1 MELNEK
7 LISLRKKNKL
17 TQAQVAEALDVSRQ
31 AISSWETG
39 TVLPS
44 TDNLLALSRLY
55 QVLLDHLLNGDTDP
69 MPVPVTEKEVDK
81 VDKKEEAP
89 PEPAKPTTYS
99 KLDMLRKHSVII
111 LFYLLTLFLVVLISV
126 SVTLFLTRE
135 KEPDVLDVSDLNVE
149 YVDPATVEDGS
160 FW

>member
-7 LISLRKKNKL
+7 LLSLRKKNKL
-17 TQAQVAEALDVSRQ
+17 TQVQVSETLDVSRQ
-31 AISSWETG
+31 AISNWETG
-39 TVLPS
+39 AVLPY
-44 TDNLLALSRLY
+44 TDNLIALSRLY
-55 QVLLDHLLNGDTDP
+55 QVPVDHLLNGDTDP

-81 VDKKEEAP
+81 KEEAP
-89 PEPAKPTTYS
+89 PEPAKPTTHS

-111 LFYLLTLFLVVLISV
+111 LLYLFTLFLVVLISV
-126 SVTLFLTRE
+126 LVTLFLTRE

-160 FW
+160 LW

>member
-31 AISSWETG
+31 AISNWETG

-44 TDNLLALSRLY
+44 TDNLIALSRLY
-55 QVLLDHLLNGDTDP
+55 QVPADHLLNDDSDLI
-69 MPVPVTEKEVDK
+69 PVPVEDKE
-81 VDKKEEAP
+81 VDKKEETP
-89 PEPAKPTTYS
+89 PEPAKSTTYS
-99 KLDMLRKHSVII
+99 KLDILRKHGVII
-111 LFYLLTLFLVVLISV
+111 LLYLLTLFLVVLISV

-135 KEPDVLDVSDLNVE
+135 KEPDVLDVSDLNIE

>member
-31 AISSWETG
+31 AISNWETG
-39 TVLPS
+39 AVLPS
-44 TDNLLALSRLY
+44 TDNLIALSRLY
-55 QVLLDHLLNGDTDP
+55 QVPADHLLNDDSDLI
-69 MPVPVTEKEVDK
+69 PVPVEEKEVDK
-81 VDKKEEAP
+81 KEETP
-89 PEPAKPTTYS
+89 PEPAKSTTYS
-99 KLDMLRKHSVII
+99 KLDILRKHGVII
-111 LFYLLTLFLVVLISV
+111 LLYLLTLFLVVLISV

-135 KEPDVLDVSDLNVE
+135 KEPDVLDVSDLNIE

-160 FW
+160 LW

>member
-31 AISSWETG
+31 AISNWETG

-44 TDNLLALSRLY
+44 TDNLIALSRLY
-55 QVLLDHLLNGDTDP
+55 QVPADHLLNDDSDLI
-69 MPVPVTEKEVDK
+69 PVPVEEKEVDK
-81 VDKKEEAP
+81 KEETP
-89 PEPAKPTTYS
+89 PEPAKSTTYS
-99 KLDMLRKHSVII
+99 KLDILRKHGVII
-111 LFYLLTLFLVVLISV
+111 LLYLLTLFLVVLISV

-135 KEPDVLDVSDLNVE
+135 KEPDVLDVSDLNIE
-149 YVDPATVEDGS
+149 YVDPATAEDGS

>member
-17 TQAQVAEALDVSRQ
+17 TQAQVSETLDVSRQ
-31 AISSWETG
+31 AISNWETG
-39 TVLPS
+39 AVLPS

-55 QVLLDHLLNGDTDP
+55 QVPLDHLLNGDTDP
-69 MPVPVTEKEVDK
+69 MPVPVTEKE

-111 LFYLLTLFLVVLISV
+111 LLYLFTLFLVVLISV
-126 SVTLFLTRE
+126 LVTLFLTRE
-135 KEPDVLDVSDLNVE
+135 KEPDVLDVSDLNIE

>member
-31 AISSWETG
+31 AISNWETG
-39 TVLPS
+39 AVLPS
-44 TDNLLALSRLY
+44 TDNLIALSRLY
-55 QVLLDHLLNGDTDP
+55 QVPADHLLNDDSDLI
-69 MPVPVTEKEVDK
+69 PVPVEEKEVDK
-81 VDKKEEAP
+81 KEETP
-89 PEPAKPTTYS
+89 PEPAKSTTYS
-99 KLDMLRKHSVII
+99 KLDMLRKYGVII
-111 LFYLLTLFLVVLISV
+111 LLYLLTLFLVVLISV

-135 KEPDVLDVSDLNVE
+135 KEPDVLDVSDLNIE

>member
-7 LISLRKKNKL
+7 LLSLRKKNKL

-31 AISSWETG
+31 AISNWETG

-44 TDNLLALSRLY
+44 TDNLIALSRLH
-55 QVLLDHLLNGDTDP
+55 QVPADHLLNDDSDLI
-69 MPVPVTEKEVDK
+69 PVPVEEKEVDK
-81 VDKKEEAP
+81 KEETP
-89 PEPAKPTTYS
+89 PEPAKSTTYS
-99 KLDMLRKHSVII
+99 KLDILRKHGVII
-111 LFYLLTLFLVVLISV
+111 LLYLLTLFLVVLISV

-135 KEPDVLDVSDLNVE
+135 KEPDVLDVSDLNIE

>member
-7 LISLRKKNKL
+7 LLSLRKKNKL
-17 TQAQVAEALDVSRQ
+17 TQAQVSETLDVSRQ
-31 AISSWETG
+31 AISNWETG
-39 TVLPS
+39 AVLPS

-55 QVLLDHLLNGDTDP
+55 QVPVDHLLNGDTDLTP
-69 MPVPVTEKEVDK
+69 TPAKEKE

-111 LFYLLTLFLVVLISV
+111 LLYLLTLFLVVLISV
-126 SVTLFLTRE
+126 LVTLFLTRE

>member
-31 AISSWETG
+31 AISNWETG
-39 TVLPS
+39 AVLPS
-44 TDNLLALSRLY
+44 TDNLIALSRLY
-55 QVLLDHLLNGDTDP
+55 QVPADHLLNDDSDLI
-69 MPVPVTEKEVDK
+69 PVPVEEKEVDK
-81 VDKKEEAP
+81 KEETP
-89 PEPAKPTTYS
+89 PEPAKSTTYS
-99 KLDMLRKHSVII
+99 KLDILRKHGVII
-111 LFYLLTLFLVVLISV
+111 LLYLLTLFLVVLISV
-126 SVTLFLTRE
+126 LVTLFLTRE
-135 KEPDVLDVSDLNVE
+135 KEPDVLDVSDLNIE

>member
-7 LISLRKKNKL
+7 LLSLRKKNKL
-17 TQAQVAEALDVSRQ
+17 TQAQVSETLDVSRQ
-31 AISSWETG
+31 AISNWETG
-39 TVLPS
+39 AVLPS
-44 TDNLLALSRLY
+44 TDNLIALSRLY
-55 QVLLDHLLNGDTDP
+55 QVPVDHLLNGDTDP

-111 LFYLLTLFLVVLISV
+111 LLYLFTLFLVVLISV
-126 SVTLFLTRE
+126 LVTLFLTRE
-135 KEPDVLDVSDLNVE
+135 KEPDVLDVSDLNIE

>member
-44 TDNLLALSRLY
+44 TDNLKSLSRLY
-55 QVLLDHLLNGDTDP
+55 QVPVDHLLNGDADP
-69 MPVPVTEKEVDK
+69 IPASAKEKE

-135 KEPDVLDVSDLNVE
+135 KEPDVLDVSDLNIE

>member
-17 TQAQVAEALDVSRQ
+17 TQAQVAETLDVSRQ
-31 AISSWETG
+31 AISNWETG
-39 TVLPS
+39 AVLPS
-44 TDNLLALSRLY
+44 TDNLIALSRLY
-55 QVLLDHLLNGDTDP
+55 QVPADHLLNDDSDLI
-69 MPVPVTEKEVDK
+69 PVPVTEKE

-99 KLDMLRKHSVII
+99 KLDMLRKRSVII
-111 LFYLLTLFLVVLISV
+111 LLYLFTLFLVVLISV
-126 SVTLFLTRE
+126 LVTLFLTRE
-135 KEPDVLDVSDLNVE
+135 KEPDVLDVSDLNIE

-160 FW
+160 LW